1 MVMADGMVIE
11 AGASSRTNNH
21 NTRASFAQIGTE
33 IKMAGSKLLAKSPLG
48 R

>member
-1 MVMADGMVIE
+1 MVIAVGMVIG
-11 AGASSRTNNH
+11 AGARSRTSNYS
-21 NTRASFAQIGTE
+21 TRASFAQIGTE